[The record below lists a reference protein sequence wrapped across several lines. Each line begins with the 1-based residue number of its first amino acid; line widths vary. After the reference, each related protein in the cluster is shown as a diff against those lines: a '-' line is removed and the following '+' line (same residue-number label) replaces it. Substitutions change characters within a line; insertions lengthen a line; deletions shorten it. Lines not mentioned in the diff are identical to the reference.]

1 MKIKWSQK
9 MLEDVTLDD
18 KVDEKTLSCDAM
30 TAELTWDWLIT
41 KVYAKVQAEGLDQA
55 TFEKFILSMI

>member
-1 MKIKWSQK
+1 MG
-9 MLEDVTLDD
+9 L
-18 KVDEKTLSCDAM
+18 
-30 TAELTWDWLIT
+30 LIT

>member
-30 TAELTWDWLIT
+30 TAELTWDC
-41 KVYAKVQAEGLDQA
+41 
-55 TFEKFILSMI
+55 